1 MARATI
7 TDIAAELKI
16 SPSTVS
22 RALRNHP
29 DISESTKDKVRA
41 AAERLDYFPDTLA
54 QGLKAQRT
62 STIGII
68 VPEIQHHYFS
78 SAISGIEDITY
89 KAGFT
94 IMVCQ
99 SNEDYEREKLNL
111 RAMVSN
117 RVAGLLISIAQNT
130 KDVSHFD
137 VLKRRKIPVVFFDRS
152 HDDITDTQVVVD
164 DYKGAYELVCHLINR
179 GYRRIAHIGG
189 PDNISIGRQR
199 RQGYMDALRDHGI
212 SFDPELLVEGGF
224 GQKDGTTG
232 ITKLLQLLTRPDAV
246 FAVNDPVALGT
257 FIVLKEKG
265 IDIPGEI
272 ALAGFSNNPLS
283 SVIEPTLTTVDQG
296 AYTIGR
302 TAAELLLEQIRQGHR
317 SEEPITMV
325 QKTKLIVRNST

>member
-7 TDIAAELKI
+7 TDIAAELSI

-29 DISESTKDKVRA
+29 DISEATKAKVRA

-78 SAISGIEDITY
+78 SAISGIEDVTY
-89 KAGFT
+89 TADFT

-117 RVAGLLISIAQNT
+117 RVAGLLVSISQTT

-137 VLKRRKIPVVFFDRS
+137 VLKRRNIPIVFFDRS
-152 HDDITDTQVVVD
+152 HDDITDTQVVVN
-164 DYKGAYELVCHLINR
+164 DYQGAYDLVCHLIDR

-199 RQGYMDALRDHGI
+199 RNGYLDALQDHNI
-212 SFDPELLVEGGF
+212 PVDPALLVEGGF
-224 GQKDGTTG
+224 GQQDGTRG
-232 ITKLLQLLTRPDAV
+232 IDKLLQLQSKPDAE
-246 FAVNDPVALGT
+246 FAVNDPVALGA

-265 IDIPGEI
+265 IKIPGEI

-283 SVIEPTLTTVDQG
+283 SVIEPSLTTVDQG
-296 AYTIGR
+296 AYAIGK
-302 TAAELLLEQIRQGHR
+302 TAAELLIQQIQQGHR
-317 SEEPITMV
+317 SERPVTTV

>member
-29 DISESTKDKVRA
+29 DISKATKIKVRA

-78 SAISGIEDITY
+78 SAISGIEDATY
-89 KAGFT
+89 TAGFT

-99 SNEDYEREKLNL
+99 SNEDHEREKLNL

-117 RVAGLLISIAQNT
+117 RVAGLLVSIAQST
-130 KDVSHFD
+130 KDVSHFE
-137 VLKRRKIPVVFFDRS
+137 VLRRRKIPVVFFDRS

-164 DYKGAYELVCHLINR
+164 DYNGAYELVTHLIKR

-199 RQGYMDALRDHGI
+199 KNGYLDALKDHNI
-212 SFDPELLVEGGF
+212 PTDPALLVEGGF
-224 GQKDGTTG
+224 GQEDGTTG
-232 ITKLLQLLTRPDAV
+232 IAKLLKLPKRPDAV
-246 FAVNDPVALGT
+246 FAVNDPVALGA
-257 FIVLKEKG
+257 FIILKEKG
-265 IDIPGEI
+265 IKIPSEM

-283 SVIEPTLTTVDQG
+283 AVIEPTLTTVDQG
-296 AYTIGR
+296 AYNIGN
-302 TAAELLLEQIRQGHR
+302 TAAELLLGKINQTGGGQI
-317 SEEPITMV
+317 PLTTV